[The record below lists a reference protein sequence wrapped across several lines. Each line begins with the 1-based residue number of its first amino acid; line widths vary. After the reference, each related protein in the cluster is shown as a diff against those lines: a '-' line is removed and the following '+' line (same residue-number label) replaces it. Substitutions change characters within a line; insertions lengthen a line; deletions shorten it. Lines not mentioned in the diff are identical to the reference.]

1 MIITH
6 TINAEGLRRVYLGGK
21 SSLECWVTP
30 LPDGIAWELHTD
42 VAPGSAPL
50 PDTDMRSWVTHLL
63 LSLAHEL
70 NVAPLDLKDV
80 PFEMIAALHTTNP
93 LEYRRVAVPRRQ
105 AVEHGYMA
113 TAPNITRPRADFTS
127 QDFENRRH
135 RQH

>member
-6 TINAEGLRRVYLGGK
+6 TMNAEGLRRVYLGGK

-30 LPDGIAWELHTD
+30 LSDGIAWKLHTD

-50 PDTDMRSWVTHLL
+50 ADTEMRSSVTHLL

-70 NVAPLDLKDV
+70 NVAPLDLNGV

-93 LEYRRVAVPRRQ
+93 LEYRRITVPRRQ

-113 TAPNITRPRADFTS
+113 TAPNITRPRADYTTE
-127 QDFENRRH
+127 DFDNRRQ